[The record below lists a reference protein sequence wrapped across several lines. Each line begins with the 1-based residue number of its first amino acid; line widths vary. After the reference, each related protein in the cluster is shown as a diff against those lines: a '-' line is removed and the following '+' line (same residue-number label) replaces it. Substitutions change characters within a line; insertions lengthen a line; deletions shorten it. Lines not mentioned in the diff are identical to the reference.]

1 MKLKR
6 TKILLKSREHSEAF
20 QKYAIERGCSWYN
33 SKDIK
38 HTDQPIIC
46 IDGYLMFSY
55 SDDTDLFE
63 YFDYQE
69 ITFEPSESGESGVSN
84 ININGYWIPNIT
96 IIPQNNEYYIAPDL
110 THNKRKTF
118 LANTESDITKFH
130 YRHNMCYP
138 NSYYGEFAAVLHHN
152 AILYPRET
160 K

>member
-1 MKLKR
+1 MQLKN

-20 QKYAIERGCSWYN
+20 QKYAIERGCSWNN

-38 HTDQPIIC
+38 HVDQPIIC
-46 IDGYLMFSY
+46 IDGHLILAY
-55 SDDTDLFE
+55 SDDTDFFE
-63 YFDYQE
+63 CFGHKE
-69 ITFEPSESGESGVSN
+69 ITFESGESN
-84 ININGYWIPNIT
+84 ININGHWIPNIT

-110 THNKRKTF
+110 THNKCKTF

-138 NSYYGEFAAVLHHN
+138 NDEFGEFAAVLHHK
-152 AILYPRET
+152 AILYPKET

>member
-33 SKDIK
+33 SKDVK

-55 SDDTDLFE
+55 SDDIDLFE

-69 ITFEPSESGESGVSN
+69 ITFESGDPAKVITGYSVYECDIETAGLSKFDIADWVSN
-84 ININGYWIPNIT
+84 KTNRKNGLKYDAIKMNDRFWLVENPNIE
-96 IIPQNNEYYIAPDL
+96 ISEEE
-110 THNKRKTF
+110 
-118 LANTESDITKFH
+118 AN
-130 YRHNMCYP
+130 
-138 NSYYGEFAAVLHHN
+138 GEFAAVLRHK
-152 AILYPRET
+152 AILYPKET